1 MFIKN
6 TLLFAG
12 MALFGLS
19 NGLNAQEEG
28 ASTSTSVSDQDLE
41 TFVVI
46 YKEVQTENQKVQQK
60 MVGTI
65 EEEGMD
71 VNRYNEIN
79 QASANP
85 NAEVDATDEEMEMY
99 EEVTKKVENIQT
111 TFQQKV
117 KTLIEEEGMS
127 LKRYQEVYAALQKDK
142 SLQEKFGKLMNG

>member
-6 TLLFAG
+6 TLLFAF

-19 NGLNAQEEG
+19 NGLFAQDEG
-28 ASTSTSVSDQDLE
+28 KTVSDEDLE

-65 EEEGMD
+65 QEEGMD

-79 QASANP
+79 QANADP
-85 NAEVDATDEEMEMY
+85 NVEVDATEEELDAFDK
-99 EEVTKKVENIQT
+99 VTKKVEKIQKD
-111 TFQQKV
+111 FQTEV
-117 KTLIEEEGMS
+117 KEMIESEGMT
-127 LKRYQEVYAALQKDK
+127 LQEYQEVYAALQKDK
-142 SLQEKFGKLMNG
+142 SLQEKFGELMNG

>member
-19 NGLNAQEEG
+19 NGLYAQDENKN
-28 ASTSTSVSDQDLE
+28 VSDEDLE

-65 EEEGMD
+65 QEEGLD

-85 NAEVDATDEEMEMY
+85 NAEVDASEEEMEIY
-99 EEVTKKVENIQT
+99 EKVTKKVENIQLS
-111 TFQQKV
+111 FQEKV
-117 KTLIEEEGMS
+117 KTMIEEEGMS
-127 LKRYQEVYAALQKDK
+127 LQRYQEVYAALQKDK
-142 SLQEKFGKLMNG
+142 ALQEKFGELMNG